1 MRSGI
6 RRSRRRH
13 NKGMIALLGGIV
25 AVFVIILIAVGIKF
39 AISGWSPAG
48 GNDGKKEDEANKVLV
63 TDIQVTCDRPVVRAG
78 EPIQLNVSVAPENAT
93 DKTVKWTIS
102 GDMGCVDE
110 KGVFTPAV
118 EAGKSD
124 VEVTATSNDG
134 TEVFGSVTIRV
145 LEAVDPSKPMVAIT
159 YDDGPHKTNTP
170 KLLDVLEE
178 NYAVAT
184 FFMVGQNIE
193 GKEDIIRRSYNL
205 GNEVGNHTWDHEN
218 LSKVGEDTIKKQ
230 LADTDAAIKA
240 VVNVENPIL
249 RPPFG
254 AFNDKVKSVCG
265 KSIIIWS
272 VDTMDWSTRSADKT
286 YEACMGAQD
295 GDIILMHDI
304 HEPTIVAAEDIVKGL
319 QAKGFQLVTVTEL
332 YEYRMGDFG
341 PGKANYKMTLDEYN
355 RILAEQAAASTETQE
370 TAPTDSTGDGTE
382 ANSSGADTEAGN
394 GSTENPDT
402 PVSIG

>member
-1 MRSGI
+1 MRSGV
-6 RRSRRRH
+6 RRGRRRH

-39 AISGWSPAG
+39 AMSGWTPG
-48 GNDGKKEDEANKVLV
+48 GKDDEQKEDDKNKVLV
-63 TDIQVTCDRPVVRAG
+63 TGIEVTCDRPVIRAG
-78 EPIQLNVSVAPENAT
+78 KSIPLNVKVTPDNAT

-102 GDMGCVDE
+102 GDMGTVDE
-110 KGVFTPAV
+110 KGVFTPAL

-145 LEAVDPSKPMVAIT
+145 LEAIDPAKPMVAVT

-170 KLLDVLEE
+170 KLLDILEN

-193 GKEDIIRRSYNL
+193 GKEDIVRRSYNL
-205 GNEVGNHTWDHEN
+205 GNELGSHTWDHKN
-218 LSKVGEDTIKKQ
+218 LTEISDDTMKKQ
-230 LADTDAAIKA
+230 LEDTDAAIKA
-240 VVNVENPIL
+240 IVNVENPIL

-254 AFNDKVKSVCG
+254 AFNDRVKSACG
-265 KSIIIWS
+265 KPIIMWS

-286 YEACMGAQD
+286 YAACMEAQD

-304 HEPTIVAAEDIVKGL
+304 HEPTIVAAEDIIKGL

-355 RILAEQAAASTETQE
+355 RILAEQAAASTEE
-370 TAPTDSTGDGTE
+370 TVEDSTG
-382 ANSSGADTEAGN
+382 EAGSTENN

-402 PVSIG
+402 PVSNG

>member
-1 MRSGI
+1 MRSGV
-6 RRSRRRH
+6 RRGRRRR

-39 AISGWSPAG
+39 AMSGWTPG
-48 GNDGKKEDEANKVLV
+48 GKDDEQKEDDKNKVLV
-63 TDIQVTCDRPVVRAG
+63 TGIEVTCDRPVIRAG
-78 EPIQLNVSVAPENAT
+78 KSIALNVKVTPDNAT

-102 GDMGCVDE
+102 GDMGTVDE
-110 KGVFTPAV
+110 KGVFTPSL

-145 LEAVDPSKPMVAIT
+145 LEAIDPAKPMVAVT

-170 KLLDVLEE
+170 KLLDILEN

-193 GKEDIIRRSYNL
+193 GKEDIVRRSYNL
-205 GNEVGNHTWDHEN
+205 GNELGSHTWDHKN
-218 LSKVGEDTIKKQ
+218 LTEISDDKMKKQ
-230 LADTDAAIKA
+230 LEDTDAAIKA
-240 VVNVENPIL
+240 IVNVENPIL

-254 AFNDKVKSVCG
+254 AFNDRVKSACG
-265 KSIIIWS
+265 KPIIMWS

-286 YEACMGAQD
+286 YAACMEAQD

-304 HEPTIVAAEDIVKGL
+304 HEPTIVAAEDIIKGL

-355 RILAEQAAASTETQE
+355 RILAEQAAASTESTE
-370 TAPTDSTGDGTE
+370 DTTADSTAE
-382 ANSSGADTEAGN
+382 
-394 GSTENPDT
+394 
-402 PVSIG
+402 

>member
-48 GNDGKKEDEANKVLV
+48 ENDGQKEDEANKVLV

-102 GDMGCVDE
+102 GDMGSVDE

-145 LEAVDPSKPMVAIT
+145 LEAIDPSKPMVAIT

-205 GNEVGNHTWDHEN
+205 GNEMGSHTWDHEN

-355 RILAEQAAASTETQE
+355 RILAEQDAASTETQE

-382 ANSSGADTEAGN
+382 ANSSEADTEAGN

-402 PVSIG
+402 PVSNG